1 MPLVAYL
8 LLLVFIVYIAV
19 KAYVIYR
26 EILSLKYE
34 LEDKVRQLDT
44 RVLDNTLDILEIIFL
59 ADVKPRR

>member
-1 MPLVAYL
+1 MPLFAYIL
-8 LLLVFIVYIAV
+8 LFVVIVYIAV

-26 EILSLKYE
+26 EILSIKYE

-44 RVLDNTLDILEIIFL
+44 HVLDNTLDILEMIFL

>member
-1 MPLVAYL
+1 MPLFAYIL
-8 LLLVFIVYIAV
+8 LFVVIVYIAV

-44 RVLDNTLDILEIIFL
+44 HVLDNTLGILEMIFL

>member
-1 MPLVAYL
+1 MPLFAYIL
-8 LLLVFIVYIAV
+8 LFVVIVYIAV

-34 LEDKVRQLDT
+34 LVDKVRQLDT

>member
-1 MPLVAYL
+1 MPLFAYIL
-8 LLLVFIVYIAV
+8 LFVVIVYIAV